1 MLDRGG
7 GADPFVNTEFKA
19 KAVNFTAGDK
29 LISRVS
35 MESVQ
40 SPYPYRLMLPQSETE
55 RLLEER
61 LGSLGVERQT
71 ELTKIQCSLDGFDA
85 VLRHADGREE
95 SVSADWLIGCDG
107 AHSARAA
114 WPERSIRRRNAGERL
129 DASGHSHDRLS
140 LARQRGLDLLARNA
154 SLLFFRSPPGAI
166 VFCRTCRVRESSN
179 RRHSAWS
186 RFKCRTLGSRED
198 KPSSCKAGSS
208 LTGGYSSLS
217 PSSLLGQ
224 YLFKVNAA

>member
-107 AHSARAA
+107 PTAHVRHGLNAPFAGETLESDWMLADIHMTGYPWHDNEASIYWHGMRLCYFSDLPQALSSSVGLAEYGSRATADTQPGAGSNAAHLAHGRTNHRVASRAA
-114 WPERSIRRRNAGERL
+114 L
-129 DASGHSHDRLS
+129 
-140 LARQRGLDLLARNA
+140 LLAVI
-154 SLLFFRSPPGAI
+154 L
-166 VFCRTCRVRESSN
+166 
-179 RRHSAWS
+179 
-186 RFKCRTLGSRED
+186 
-198 KPSSCKAGSS
+198 
-208 LTGGYSSLS
+208 LS